1 MPIVQDEV
9 KNRTWA
15 SGKRCGSTVC
25 IGCKS
30 RLFGVWL
37 PATRRHAG
45 LSIDSAWMRPP
56 SAMRNRHTDAAIF
69 RPAGTVFVSPVGLC
83 VILSTAARESDTSA
97 DPVTV
102 ARTPCPASLEPGNH
116 TRKISGTPRP
126 TLSSV
131 VFPPDVA
138 EETMP
143 GARPKRYV
151 AMFHYQDPNRSPL
164 EVSFRLTGISHDSNE
179 TTCLDVA

>member
-1 MPIVQDEV
+1 MQ
-9 KNRTWA
+9 KRTWA
-15 SGKRCGSTVC
+15 SRKRCGSTAF
-25 IGCKS
+25 IGCKP

-37 PATRRHAG
+37 PAIRRPAR
-45 LSIDSAWMRPP
+45 LSIDSVWMRPP
-56 SAMRNRHTDAAIF
+56 RAMRNRHTDAAMF
-69 RPAGTVFVSPVGLC
+69 CPAGTVFVSPVGLS

-97 DPVTV
+97 DAVTV
-102 ARTPCPASLEPGNH
+102 ACTPCPASIEPGNH
-116 TRKISGTPRP
+116 TRKISGVPRS

-179 TTCLDVA
+179 TTYLDVA